1 MVCRPDCRAWQP
13 LHLEIGATTVEESL
27 DKISYNALHNIA
39 YDKIKGAIRD
49 GRLRP
54 GDTLRTR
61 TLAKAL
67 GISSTPVRDA
77 LSRLIAQNVLDVDP
91 RNRQAMVPELTREIL
106 EELYTV
112 RLRIEPFA
120 AELAA
125 ENISE
130 VELAHLKKVLK
141 ELEELEKNGE
151 STESLEKSEEYFYSI
166 YRATGN
172 MLLQHLIDNLWLRSS
187 VILGLLLRPRP
198 ADFSIRKERQGLVA
212 ALEKRDRKAANHN
225 MEQIIT
231 RTRDMV
237 FDVMANDPSLSK
249 PKRRSTRRKA

>member
-1 MVCRPDCRAWQP
+1 M
-13 LHLEIGATTVEESL
+13 EESL
-27 DKISYNALHNIA
+27 DKINYNALHNIA
-39 YDKIKGAIRD
+39 YNKIKGAIRD

-106 EELYTV
+106 EELYAV
-112 RLRIEPFA
+112 RLRIEPFG

-125 ENISE
+125 MNISE
-130 VELAHLKKVLK
+130 TELAHVKKVLK
-141 ELEELEKNGE
+141 ELEELEKKGE
-151 STESLEKSEEYFYSI
+151 SPESLDKSEEYFFSI
-166 YRATGN
+166 YRSTGN
-172 MLLQHLIDNLWLRSS
+172 MLLLHLIDNLWLRSS

-198 ADFSIRKERQGLVA
+198 ADFSIRKERQGLVT
-212 ALEKRDRKAANHN
+212 ALENRDPKAASHYL
-225 MEQIIT
+225 EQIIT
-231 RTRDMV
+231 HTRDMV
-237 FDVMANDPSLSK
+237 FEVMASDAMLIK
-249 PKRRSTRRKA
+249 PKRRAVRRKA

>member
-1 MVCRPDCRAWQP
+1 MED
-13 LHLEIGATTVEESL
+13 SL

-39 YDKIKGAIRD
+39 YNKIKGAIRD

-106 EELYTV
+106 EELYNV
-112 RLRIEPFA
+112 RLRLEPYA

-125 ENISE
+125 ESISE
-130 VELAHLKKVLK
+130 TELARLKKVLK
-141 ELEELEKNGE
+141 ELEDLEKGGE
-151 STESLEKSEEYFYSI
+151 SPESLDKSEEYFYCV

-172 MLLQHLIDNLWLRSS
+172 VLLQHLIDNLWLRSS

-198 ADFSIRKERQGLVA
+198 ADFSIRKERQGLVT
-212 ALEKRDRKAANHN
+212 ALQNRDAKAANHN

-237 FDVMANDPSLSK
+237 FDVMASEDLAAK
-249 PKRRSTRRKA
+249 PKRRATRKTKS